1 MGRVMPRVVAG
12 LFALG
17 LLLAGVP
24 AISPVAAAGPA
35 TFGKASAESTF
46 GQGITFKQPISA
58 DRPIGRVEL
67 LLTIADA
74 IGPTI
79 VELPDL
85 PGPGAATLT
94 HTLDT
99 SGNAYLV
106 PNTPIVARWR
116 LFAGDDPTVVS
127 LGPPLRIVYADDRF
141 DWKTASS
148 DLVRVHWYEGD
159 AAFGAK
165 ALALGEKA
173 VRDTSE
179 LLGVTETE
187 PVDFFVYPDVD
198 TFYDAIGPGAHEN
211 VAGTAYAHIRTL
223 LGLIPPRQIDDPLV
237 AVRIPHEFI
246 HLVFDTASSNP
257 YHRAPRWLNEGLAVY
272 RSQGYDASDRGQVRA
287 AARNGTLIPLDGL
300 TGQFPNGQDFFLAY
314 AESAAAVEFMVR
326 TYDSDALVRLIR
338 SYAEGRTDDEAFRD
352 ALGLDMTEFS
362 DAWFA
367 DVEATPKT
375 RFGPQPA
382 ARGPVP
388 AAWAGD
394 PAVPGGSAAPSSS
407 DGVPQPSTGGS
418 AAPDPASPGTLPGP
432 AGPASDVLIAIIVV
446 GGLVALLA
454 GLAVRGRRRS
464 PGGDA

>member
-1 MGRVMPRVVAG
+1 MPRRVAG
-12 LFALG
+12 LLALG

-24 AISPVAAAGPA
+24 TISPVAAAGPA
-35 TFGKASAESTF
+35 TFGKASADSTF
-46 GQGITFKQPISA
+46 GQGITFEQPITS

-67 LLTIADA
+67 LLTIADS

-79 VELPDL
+79 VELP
-85 PGPGAATLT
+85 GPLAAGAATLT

-99 SGNAYLV
+99 SGNAYMV

-116 LFAGDDPTVVS
+116 LFAADDPTAVS
-127 LGPPLRIVYADDRF
+127 LGPSLRFVYADDRF
-141 DWKTASS
+141 EWKTTSS
-148 DLVRVHWYEGD
+148 DLVRVHWYQGD

-187 PVDFFVYPDVD
+187 PVDFFVYSDVD
-198 TFYDAIGPGAHEN
+198 GFYDAIGPGAHEN
-211 VAGTAYAHIRTL
+211 VAGSAYAYIRTL

-246 HLVFDTASSNP
+246 HLVFDTASANP
-257 YHRAPRWLNEGLAVY
+257 YHRPPRWLNEGLAVY
-272 RSQGYDASDRGQVRA
+272 QSQGYDASDRRDVQA
-287 AARNGTLIPLDGL
+287 AARSGNLIPLDGL

-314 AESAAAVEFMVR
+314 AESASAVEFMVR

-352 ALGLDMTEFS
+352 ALGLDMTEFG

-382 ARGPVP
+382 PRGPVP
-388 AAWAGD
+388 AAWAVD
-394 PAVPGGSAAPSSS
+394 PAGPGGSAAPSSP
-407 DGVPQPSTGGS
+407 DGVPRPTASGS
-418 AAPDPASPGTLPGP
+418 AAPGPATPVGGGP
-432 AGPASDVLIAIIVV
+432 AGTSGDVLIAVV
-446 GGLVALLA
+446 VALVLVALMV
-454 GLAVRGRRRS
+454 GLTIRGRRRS
-464 PGGDA
+464 QRAG